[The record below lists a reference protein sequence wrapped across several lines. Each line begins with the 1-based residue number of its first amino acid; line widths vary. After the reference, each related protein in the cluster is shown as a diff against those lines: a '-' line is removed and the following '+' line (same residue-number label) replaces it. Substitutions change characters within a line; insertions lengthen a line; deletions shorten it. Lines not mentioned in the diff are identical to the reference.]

1 MNDELLKKY
10 KMAKKI
16 CLHRNKVL
24 SPNRDDA
31 KAALKNV
38 LSKAADGEIMINR
51 YKDGNVIKVLIGIH
65 TDSTEAGI
73 TKDFILDSD
82 AMPKDADEL
91 TGLIDE
97 EMLRAI
103 DTEDTIKVAVGLDEN
118 GSHKTT
124 TGHYTNKATTVVGE
138 IAALDTQVDANAT
151 AIGLL
156 DNIAKTLRQ
165 TIANE
170 IRRAEGVENTI
181 KDYTVNGKA
190 ISTNPS
196 FTGVGAIKIAN
207 TKEGNTVD
215 VSLKLSD
222 PDNNLLVIDENGL
235 NVKEVIDCGTYA

>member
-1 MNDELLKKY
+1 
-10 KMAKKI
+10 MAKKI

-82 AMPKDADEL
+82 AMPKDADEQL
-91 TGLIDE
+91 TGLIE
-97 EMLRAI
+97 EETLRAT
-103 DTEDTIKVAVGLDEN
+103 DTEDTIKVAVGLDDDGN
-118 GSHKTT
+118 HVKT
-124 TGHYTNKATTVVGE
+124 TGHYTKNATTVVGE

-156 DNIAKTLRQ
+156 NNIAKTLRT
-165 TIANE
+165 TIDNE
-170 IRRAEGVENTI
+170 KKKRAEGVENTI

>member
-1 MNDELLKKY
+1 M
-10 KMAKKI
+10 
-16 CLHRNKVL
+16 
-24 SPNRDDA
+24 
-31 KAALKNV
+31 
-38 LSKAADGEIMINR
+38 SKAVDGEIMINR

-138 IAALDTQVDANAT
+138 IAALDSQVDANAT

-156 DNIAKTLRQ
+156 NNIAKTLRT
-165 TIANE
+165 TIDNE
-170 IRRAEGVENTI
+170 IKRAEGVENTI

>member
-1 MNDELLKKY
+1 M
-10 KMAKKI
+10 
-16 CLHRNKVL
+16 
-24 SPNRDDA
+24 
-31 KAALKNV
+31 
-38 LSKAADGEIMINR
+38 SKAADGEIMINR

-82 AMPKDADEL
+82 AMPKDANEQL
-91 TGLIDE
+91 TGLIEE

-118 GSHKTT
+118 GNHKTT

-138 IAALDTQVDANAT
+138 IAALDSQVDANAT

-156 DNIAKTLRQ
+156 NNIAKTLRT
-165 TIANE
+165 TIDNE
-170 IRRAEGVENTI
+170 IKRAEGVENTI

>member
-1 MNDELLKKY
+1 M
-10 KMAKKI
+10 
-16 CLHRNKVL
+16 
-24 SPNRDDA
+24 
-31 KAALKNV
+31 
-38 LSKAADGEIMINR
+38 SKAADGEIMINR

-91 TGLIDE
+91 TGLIE
-97 EMLRAI
+97 EETLRAI

-138 IAALDTQVDANAT
+138 IAALDSQVDANAT

-156 DNIAKTLRQ
+156 NNIAKTLRT
-165 TIANE
+165 TINNE
-170 IRRAEGVENTI
+170 IKRAEGVENTI
-181 KDYTVNGKA
+181 KNYTVNGKA

-222 PDNNLLVIDENGL
+222 PYNNLLVIDENGL

>member
-1 MNDELLKKY
+1 M
-10 KMAKKI
+10 
-16 CLHRNKVL
+16 
-24 SPNRDDA
+24 
-31 KAALKNV
+31 
-38 LSKAADGEIMINR
+38 SKAADGEIMINR

>member
-1 MNDELLKKY
+1 M
-10 KMAKKI
+10 
-16 CLHRNKVL
+16 
-24 SPNRDDA
+24 
-31 KAALKNV
+31 
-38 LSKAADGEIMINR
+38 SKAVDGEIMINR

-91 TGLIDE
+91 TGLIE
-97 EMLRAI
+97 EETLRAI

-138 IAALDTQVDANAT
+138 IAALDSQVDANAT

-156 DNIAKTLRQ
+156 NNIAKTLRT
-165 TIANE
+165 TIDNE
-170 IRRAEGVENTI
+170 IKRAEGVENTI

>member
-91 TGLIDE
+91 TGLIE
-97 EMLRAI
+97 EETLRAI

-138 IAALDTQVDANAT
+138 IAALDSQVDANAT

-156 DNIAKTLRQ
+156 NNIAKTLRT
-165 TIANE
+165 TIDNE
-170 IRRAEGVENTI
+170 IKRAEGVENTI

-222 PDNNLLVIDENGL
+222 PYNNLLVIDENGL

>member
-1 MNDELLKKY
+1 
-10 KMAKKI
+10 MANKI

-31 KAALKNV
+31 KAALKNA

-91 TGLIDE
+91 TWLIE
-97 EMLRAI
+97 EETLRST

-118 GSHKTT
+118 GNHKTT

-138 IAALDTQVDANAT
+138 IAALDSQVYTNT
-151 AIGLL
+151 GAIALL

-165 TIANE
+165 TINDE
-170 IRRAEGVENTI
+170 RNRAEGVENTI

>member
-1 MNDELLKKY
+1 
-10 KMAKKI
+10 
-16 CLHRNKVL
+16 
-24 SPNRDDA
+24 
-31 KAALKNV
+31 
-38 LSKAADGEIMINR
+38 MINR

>member
-1 MNDELLKKY
+1 
-10 KMAKKI
+10 
-16 CLHRNKVL
+16 
-24 SPNRDDA
+24 
-31 KAALKNV
+31 
-38 LSKAADGEIMINR
+38 MINR

-165 TIANE
+165 TITNE